1 MEGFCLYI
9 NKKTILLLAS
19 IMVLVLSGAGVYAAT
34 TQSSNTSVIYAC
46 LTKEDDHSL
55 RIVDANTVCK
65 KHETKIFWNVVG
77 PKGDKGDP
85 GIAGP
90 TGPQGPAGVNGKEG
104 AVGPQGIKGDAGAQ
118 GPQGAAGPVGP
129 QGPAGKDGAPGPQG
143 PAGVNGKDGVAG
155 PVGPQGPSGI
165 LPEQIATMQTTIK
178 NLQSAVAALQA
189 KIGVFNP
196 GPITIPPVPPIPPIT
211 VPPNPFP

>member
-1 MEGFCLYI
+1 LFI
-9 NKKTILLLAS
+9 NKKTILLFVS
-19 IMVLVLSGAGVYAAT
+19 IIVLIFSGVGVYAAT

-46 LTKEDDHSL
+46 VTQEDDHSFRL
-55 RIVDANTVCK
+55 VDASTPCK
-65 KHETKIFWNVVG
+65 KHETRLSWNVVG

-90 TGPQGPAGVNGKEG
+90 A
-104 AVGPQGIKGDAGAQ
+104 
-118 GPQGAAGPVGP
+118 GP

-143 PAGVNGKDGVAG
+143 PSGVNGKDGAAG

-165 LPEQIATMQTTIK
+165 SAADLAAMQTAIK

-189 KIGVFNP
+189 QIGTFNP
-196 GPITIPPVPPIPPIT
+196 GPITIPPIPCPPICGNVPPTLPPGMT
-211 VPPNPFP
+211 PPPGMVFPTPGSGPTPPPAHP